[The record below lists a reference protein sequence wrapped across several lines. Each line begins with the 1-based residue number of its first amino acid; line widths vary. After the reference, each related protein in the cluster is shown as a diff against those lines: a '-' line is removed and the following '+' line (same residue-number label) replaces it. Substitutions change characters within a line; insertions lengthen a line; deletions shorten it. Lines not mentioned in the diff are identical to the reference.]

1 MYFLRGN
8 VRSNAKAKT
17 AEVQGRKG
25 AVNEDRVLHSLE
37 TTVHPIS
44 REATTYCSGLSVES
58 AGLPVVIVSLA
69 SCLHFIRLF

>member
-1 MYFLRGN
+1 M
-8 VRSNAKAKT
+8 KT
-17 AEVQGRKG
+17 AFYTLY
-25 AVNEDRVLHSLE
+25 RVYAFTLE

-44 REATTYCSGLSVES
+44 RESTTYCSGLSVES